1 MKRMTIMEKEAAQSP
16 AVVARQIRENTEILV
31 ELCRRLHDTPP
42 PFAMTIARGSSD
54 HAATFAKY
62 LIETRLGI
70 VTSSA
75 APSVLTLYKS
85 KLRLK
90 GALVIGISQSG
101 ESPDICEVMAYAR
114 KAGAITVAFVNKI
127 ESPLARASEYVVPLC
142 AGEEKAVAA
151 TKSYIAALAA
161 LVHFIGVWSEDH
173 RLLKAL
179 LILPESL
186 EKAVTED
193 WSAGTTSFQD
203 VRDALV
209 IARGYCFP
217 IAQEAALKFK
227 ETCAIHAEAFSGAEV
242 LHGPYG
248 LIKKEYPVLI
258 FTEND
263 NSLQGI
269 IRLALKMKRSGARIL
284 LACPKGEIPART
296 VRDIASCALPV
307 PASAHPFLAPLLI
320 IQSFYPMAARLAIS
334 RGCDPDFPKNLNK
347 ITETV

>member
-1 MKRMTIMEKEAAQSP
+1 MGKRTLMEKEAAQAP
-16 AVVARQIRENTEILV
+16 AVVARQVRKNVPVLSK
-31 ELCRRLHDTPP
+31 LCRRLQDTPP

-54 HAATFAKY
+54 HAANFAKY
-62 LIETRLGI
+62 LIETRIGI

-85 KLRLK
+85 RLRLK

-101 ESPDICEVMAYAR
+101 ESPDICEVMTYAR
-114 KAGAITVAFVNKI
+114 KAGAITVAFVNI
-127 ESPLARASEYVVPLC
+127 PASPLARASEYVVPLH
-142 AGEEKAVAA
+142 AGAEKAVAA

-161 LVHFIGVWSEDH
+161 LVHFAGVWSEDH
-173 RLLKAL
+173 RLLKDL
-179 LILPESL
+179 RILPKSL

-193 WSAGTTSFQD
+193 WSAGIRSFQD
-203 VRDALV
+203 VRDTLV

-242 LHGPYG
+242 LHGPYS
-248 LIKKEYPVLI
+248 LIRKDYPVLI

-263 NSLQGI
+263 SSLKGI

-284 LACPKGEIPART
+284 LASPKGEIPART
-296 VRDIASCALPV
+296 VGDIASCALPV
-307 PASAHPFLAPLLI
+307 PASAHLLLAPLLI
-320 IQSFYPMAARLAIS
+320 IQTFYPMAARLAVS